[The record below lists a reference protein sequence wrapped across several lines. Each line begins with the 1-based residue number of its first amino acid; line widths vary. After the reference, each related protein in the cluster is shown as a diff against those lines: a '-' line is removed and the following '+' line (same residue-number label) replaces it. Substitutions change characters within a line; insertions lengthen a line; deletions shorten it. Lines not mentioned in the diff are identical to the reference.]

1 MLRLLQGMGLWAVDA
16 LICLTGLIAA
26 TLLLTGGGYFKFGAL
41 TVAAHSPD
49 NSLLALSALL
59 AVRFPFR
66 HRRPFLGIGS
76 LSAAALED
84 ACDRALKWV
93 DTLARERVP
102 SAPFV
107 VLLAVGLSL
116 LLKIYFAVSNPG
128 FYSGDDVE
136 IHEMTLGH
144 LLGQRAAV
152 ARYWHDRDER
162 AADVQIDF
170 SFTNVVSLF
179 GNGCR

>member
-1 MLRLLQGMGLWAVDA
+1 
-16 LICLTGLIAA
+16 
-26 TLLLTGGGYFKFGAL
+26 
-41 TVAAHSPD
+41 
-49 NSLLALSALL
+49 
-59 AVRFPFR
+59 
-66 HRRPFLGIGS
+66 
-76 LSAAALED
+76 
-84 ACDRALKWV
+84 
-93 DTLARERVP
+93 
-102 SAPFV
+102 
-107 VLLAVGLSL
+107 